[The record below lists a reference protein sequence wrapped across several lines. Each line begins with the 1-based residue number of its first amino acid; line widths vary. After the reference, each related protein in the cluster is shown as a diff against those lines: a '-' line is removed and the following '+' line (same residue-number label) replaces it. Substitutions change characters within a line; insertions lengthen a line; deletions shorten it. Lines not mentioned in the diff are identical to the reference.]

1 MKKQRACNHEEGLPK
16 RAWGITKEKVEED
29 DQQGMT
35 EQASMDQGTD
45 PCWRLHLGRPWSC
58 ES

>member
-16 RAWGITKEKVEED
+16 RAWGITREKVEED

-35 EQASMDQGTD
+35 EQASMGPRD
-45 PCWRLHLGRPWSC
+45 RPVLETS
-58 ES
+58 SGASMVV